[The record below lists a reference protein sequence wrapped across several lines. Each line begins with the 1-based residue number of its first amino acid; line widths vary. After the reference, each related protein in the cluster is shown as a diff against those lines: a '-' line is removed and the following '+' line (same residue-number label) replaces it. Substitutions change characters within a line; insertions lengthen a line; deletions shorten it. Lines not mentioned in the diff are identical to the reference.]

1 MFIIYNQSFSQPK
14 SIMFFL
20 GNSFVTRVM
29 VSSILLWG
37 LIFHQM
43 IYFLKGTCSNYRCN
57 YHMRTSRITG
67 HPQKFMREQTG
78 IESYLFLRAV
88 GPIEKFDF
96 VV

>member
-1 MFIIYNQSFSQPK
+1 
-14 SIMFFL
+14 MFFL

-37 LIFHQM
+37 LIFYQT
-43 IYFLKGTCSNYRCN
+43 IYFLKGMCSNYRYN
-57 YHMRTSRITG
+57 YHMRTCRIAG

-78 IESYLFLRAV
+78 IETYLFLKVV

-96 VV
+96 EVWNLNIVDLTI